1 MNYRRI
7 RNVEEHELLYDCI
20 SDCKRNKR
28 KPNFKDLVTELN
40 LKDLFEY

>member
-7 RNVEEHELLYDCI
+7 RNLEEYELSYDCI

-28 KPNFKDLVTELN
+28 KSNLKDLVTELD